1 MSHDKHE
8 PHVHSENVSDEQIAQ
23 AANEDTAPEKA
34 AEDFQKEIQTLKD
47 TVLRQAAEAENLRKR
62 LEKEKEDSIKY
73 ASSKF
78 AKDLLPVLD
87 NFERVQSS
95 SEALMQDANDQLKAF
110 VDGITL
116 CEKELLSVFKKHGIT
131 KIEVSEGDSF
141 DHQYHQ
147 AMCELEDKDRPA
159 GSVIKVFQ
167 SGYMYHGRLLRPA
180 MVSVVK
186 KA

>member
-8 PHVHSENVSDEQIAQ
+8 PHVNSENVSDEQIAQ

-34 AEDFQKEIQTLKD
+34 AENFQKEIQTLKD

-62 LEKEKEDSIKY
+62 LEKEKDDSIKY

-95 SEALMQDANDQLKAF
+95 SEAL